1 MTRRFRTS
9 FEYSPLV
16 AALDLLLIHCC
27 AWAAIVFRSGSAS
40 AADLHIYAHIL
51 PLLSVAAVVSFS
63 VCGLYR
69 IWPRRPR
76 ANLISSVLVAE
87 FLYVTAWMS
96 MSGWEPRW
104 AISRGAIAA
113 SAALQFI
120 ALVAERILLRTL
132 VRNHEQMES
141 GLIVAE
147 DLASANLIR
156 SKLSGA
162 SPWWIAIGECL
173 TAETFLKLSDEEIC
187 WGTILLAQNVRD
199 KMPIIRRASEL
210 LKNVI
215 LIPGVFELWMVGAQ
229 AAEIDDVLVLRLTPP
244 HLRPGQRSIKRLLDV
259 AGSMCLLIL
268 TSPVMIAAAIL
279 VRLTSAGPALLAQTR
294 VGADGKEYTLYKFR
308 TMVVNA
314 EQKTGPVL
322 ASSHDP
328 RITPPGRFLR
338 AAHIDELPQLF
349 NVLIGDMSLIG
360 PRPERPHFVKIFRDQ
375 FPGYE
380 LRLALKPGITGLAQ
394 IYGRYSTAPEL
405 KLRFDLMY
413 IYNYSLVMD
422 IQILFRTIFAVLQPS
437 HAEVSKEGHA
447 SPAVAD
453 ED

>member
-1 MTRRFRTS
+1 
-9 FEYSPLV
+9 
-16 AALDLLLIHCC
+16 
-27 AWAAIVFRSGSAS
+27 
-40 AADLHIYAHIL
+40 
-51 PLLSVAAVVSFS
+51 
-63 VCGLYR
+63 
-69 IWPRRPR
+69 
-76 ANLISSVLVAE
+76 
-87 FLYVTAWMS
+87 
-96 MSGWEPRW
+96 
-104 AISRGAIAA
+104 
-113 SAALQFI
+113 
-120 ALVAERILLRTL
+120 
-132 VRNHEQMES
+132 
-141 GLIVAE
+141 
-147 DLASANLIR
+147 
-156 SKLSGA
+156 
-162 SPWWIAIGECL
+162 
-173 TAETFLKLSDEEIC
+173 
-187 WGTILLAQNVRD
+187 
-199 KMPIIRRASEL
+199 
-210 LKNVI
+210 
-215 LIPGVFELWMVGAQ
+215 
-229 AAEIDDVLVLRLTPP
+229 
-244 HLRPGQRSIKRLLDV
+244 
-259 AGSMCLLIL
+259 MCLLIL